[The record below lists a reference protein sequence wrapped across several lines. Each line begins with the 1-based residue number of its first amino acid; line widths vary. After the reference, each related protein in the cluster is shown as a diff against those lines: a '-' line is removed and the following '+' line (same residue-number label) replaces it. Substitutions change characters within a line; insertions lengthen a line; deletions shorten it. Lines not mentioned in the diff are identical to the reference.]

1 MIKNIIKKLLD
12 IICFVGG
19 SSLTFYALV
28 SFEAH
33 STYAGRNNNPIRIY
47 YQYDFLSILYG
58 TVGIGLV
65 ALGFVLRSWYKQ
77 KWFYFTHTLNY
88 LKNQNNKENLIGR
101 EIINNQEL
109 LVSNMLEIQALIR
122 ILERKGIT
130 NYDEILEEVKKLQV
144 EMEEKIK
151 KMGREN

>member
-1 MIKNIIKKLLD
+1 M
-12 IICFVGG
+12 
-19 SSLTFYALV
+19 A
-28 SFEAH
+28 
-33 STYAGRNNNPIRIY
+33 
-47 YQYDFLSILYG
+47 
-58 TVGIGLV
+58 
-65 ALGFVLRSWYKQ
+65 
-77 KWFYFTHTLNY
+77 
-88 LKNQNNKENLIGR
+88 R
-101 EIINNQEL
+101 EIASNQEL

>member
-1 MIKNIIKKLLD
+1 MKN
-12 IICFVGG
+12 
-19 SSLTFYALV
+19 
-28 SFEAH
+28 
-33 STYAGRNNNPIRIY
+33 R
-47 YQYDFLSILYG
+47 
-58 TVGIGLV
+58 
-65 ALGFVLRSWYKQ
+65 
-77 KWFYFTHTLNY
+77 
-88 LKNQNNKENLIGR
+88 NNKENRMGS

-151 KMGREN
+151 KMGRAN